1 VILDTIQGGL
11 MNWLTRRSILFLIP
25 VFAVILT
32 GCPKVI
38 PGVNIRIEE
47 IEAAC
52 RGATFTALAFQGDR
66 AIGRFEM
73 RVTHK
78 LQAEFI
84 IPQGVAQ
91 RIDFNQPVYLR
102 IYMTGGSS
110 EACVLAGRV
119 MTFRGVLTKK
129 GTDPR
134 TGNPVYILK
143 FYEDF
148 KIEYH

>member
-1 VILDTIQGGL
+1 MSWQ
-11 MNWLTRRSILFLIP
+11 RSVLFLIS
-25 VFAVILT
+25 VLGVLLT

-47 IEAAC
+47 IDASC
-52 RGATFTALAFQGDR
+52 RGAQFTALAFQENT
-66 AIGRFEM
+66 ALGRFEM

-78 LQAEFI
+78 LLAEFI
-84 IPQGVAQ
+84 IPEGVAQ
-91 RIDFNQPVYLR
+91 RIDFSRPISLR
-102 IYMTGGSS
+102 VYMTGGQ
-110 EACVLAGRV
+110 APNCVLAGKV
-119 MTFRGVLTKK
+119 MTFRGVLAKK

>member
-1 VILDTIQGGL
+1 
-11 MNWLTRRSILFLIP
+11 
-25 VFAVILT
+25 
-32 GCPKVI
+32 
-38 PGVNIRIEE
+38 
-47 IEAAC
+47 
-52 RGATFTALAFQGDR
+52 
-66 AIGRFEM
+66 
-73 RVTHK
+73 
-78 LQAEFI
+78 
-84 IPQGVAQ
+84 
-91 RIDFNQPVYLR
+91 
-102 IYMTGGSS
+102 MTGGSS

>member
-1 VILDTIQGGL
+1 
-11 MNWLTRRSILFLIP
+11 
-25 VFAVILT
+25 
-32 GCPKVI
+32 
-38 PGVNIRIEE
+38 
-47 IEAAC
+47 
-52 RGATFTALAFQGDR
+52 
-66 AIGRFEM
+66 M